1 MGCFMLV
8 QSVMVISVNRIEVSA
23 LSGCVKMKRSLDS
36 YTDNCLHF
44 QFYSQYIHFAT
55 TDRLHPG
62 GFLQVRQV

>member
-1 MGCFMLV
+1 MLV
-8 QSVMVISVNRIEVSA
+8 RSVMVISVRIEVSA
-23 LSGCVKMKRSLDS
+23 LSGCIKMKRSLDS